1 MSAVILILI
10 VVVFIGLPLIQIRK
24 QNQRMKQIRQF
35 QDSLQPGM
43 VVQMTSGIQGRV
55 AHVGGTTIDLEVAPA
70 VVTTWDRAAV
80 LQAVDSVDAGSQQA
94 GQLTGQADNSTYTG
108 AEGDQSGVQNLE
120 DGQDGETNPGTDN
133 RN

>member
-1 MSAVILILI
+1 MNSLILILI
-10 VVVFIGLPLIQIRK
+10 VVVFIALPLVQIRK
-24 QNQRMKQIRQF
+24 QNQRMKQIREF

-55 AHVGGTTIDLEVAPA
+55 AHVGDTSIDLEISPA

-80 LQAVDSVDAGSQQA
+80 LQAVNSVEPGSQQEE
-94 GQLTGQADNSTYTG
+94 QLSNRPDDQAETVD
-108 AEGDQSGVQNLE
+108 GDVQNTDSDV
-120 DGQDGETNPGTDN
+120 DGGTSARGES

>member
-1 MSAVILILI
+1 MNSLILILI
-10 VVVFIGLPLIQIRK
+10 VVVFIALPLLQIRK
-24 QNQRMKQIRQF
+24 QNQRMKQIREF

-55 AHVGGTTIDLEVAPA
+55 THVGDTSIDLEISPA

-80 LQAVDSVDAGSQQA
+80 LQAVNSVEPGSQQEE
-94 GQLTGQADNSTYTG
+94 QLSNRPDDQAETVDS
-108 AEGDQSGVQNLE
+108 DVQNTDFDV
-120 DGQDGETNPGTDN
+120 DGGTSADGES

>member
-1 MSAVILILI
+1 MNSLILILI
-10 VVVFIGLPLIQIRK
+10 VVVFIALPLVQIRK
-24 QNQRMKQIRQF
+24 QNQRMKQIREF

-55 AHVGGTTIDLEVAPA
+55 AHVGDTSIDLEISPA

-80 LQAVDSVDAGSQQA
+80 LQAVNSVEPGSQQEE
-94 GQLTGQADNSTYTG
+94 QLSNRPDDQAETVDS
-108 AEGDQSGVQNLE
+108 DVQNTDFDV
-120 DGQDGETNPGTDN
+120 DGGTSADGES

>member
-1 MSAVILILI
+1 MNSLILILI
-10 VVVFIGLPLIQIRK
+10 VVVFIALPLVQIRK
-24 QNQRMKQIRQF
+24 QNQRMKQIREF

-55 AHVGGTTIDLEVAPA
+55 AHVGDTSIDLEISPA

-80 LQAVDSVDAGSQQA
+80 LQAVNSVEPGSQQEE
-94 GQLTGQADNSTYTG
+94 QLTNRPDDQAETVDS
-108 AEGDQSGVQNLE
+108 DVQNTDFDV
-120 DGQDGETNPGTDN
+120 DGGTSAGGES

>member
-1 MSAVILILI
+1 MNSLILILI
-10 VVVFIGLPLIQIRK
+10 VVVFIALPLLQIRK
-24 QNQRMKQIRQF
+24 QNQRMKQIREF

-55 AHVGGTTIDLEVAPA
+55 AHVGDTSIDLEISPA

-80 LQAVDSVDAGSQQA
+80 LQAVTSVEPGSQQEE
-94 GQLTGQADNSTYTG
+94 QLSNRPDDQAETVDS
-108 AEGDQSGVQNLE
+108 DVQNTDFDV
-120 DGQDGETNPGTDN
+120 DGGTSADGES

>member
-1 MSAVILILI
+1 MNSLILILI
-10 VVVFIGLPLIQIRK
+10 VVVFIALPLVQIRK
-24 QNQRMKQIRQF
+24 QNQRMKQIREF

-55 AHVGGTTIDLEVAPA
+55 AYVGDTSIDLEISPA

-80 LQAVDSVDAGSQQA
+80 LQAVNSVEPGSQQEE
-94 GQLTGQADNSTYTG
+94 QLSNRPDDQAETVDS
-108 AEGDQSGVQNLE
+108 DVQNTDFDV
-120 DGQDGETNPGTDN
+120 DGGTSADGES

>member
-1 MSAVILILI
+1 MNSLILILI
-10 VVVFIGLPLIQIRK
+10 VVVFIALPLLQIRK
-24 QNQRMKQIRQF
+24 QNQRMKQIREF

-55 AHVGGTTIDLEVAPA
+55 AHVGDTSIDLEISPA

-80 LQAVDSVDAGSQQA
+80 LQAVNSVEPGSQQEE
-94 GQLTGQADNSTYTG
+94 QLTNRPDSPAETADS
-108 AEGDQSGVQNLE
+108 DVQNTDFDV
-120 DGQDGETNPGTDN
+120 DGGGAAGGES

>member
-1 MSAVILILI
+1 MNSLILILI
-10 VVVFIGLPLIQIRK
+10 VVVFIALPLLQIRK
-24 QNQRMKQIRQF
+24 QNQRMKQIREF

-55 AHVGGTTIDLEVAPA
+55 AHVGDTSIDLEISPA

-80 LQAVDSVDAGSQQA
+80 LQAVNTVEPGSQQEE
-94 GQLTGQADNSTYTG
+94 QLTNRPDSPAET
-108 AEGDQSGVQNLE
+108 AEGDVQNME
-120 DGQDGETNPGTDN
+120 FDVDGGTNGGGES

>member
-1 MSAVILILI
+1 MNSLILILI
-10 VVVFIGLPLIQIRK
+10 VVVFIALPLVQIRK
-24 QNQRMKQIRQF
+24 QNQRMKQIREF

-55 AHVGGTTIDLEVAPA
+55 AHVGDTSIDLEISPA

-80 LQAVDSVDAGSQQA
+80 LQAVNSVEPGSQQEE
-94 GQLTGQADNSTYTG
+94 QLSNRPDDQAETVD
-108 AEGDQSGVQNLE
+108 GDVQNTDFDV
-120 DGQDGETNPGTDN
+120 DGGTSADGES

>member
-1 MSAVILILI
+1 MNSLILILI
-10 VVVFIGLPLIQIRK
+10 VVVFIALPLVQIRK
-24 QNQRMKQIRQF
+24 QNQRMKQIREF

-55 AHVGGTTIDLEVAPA
+55 AHVGDTSIDLEISPA

-80 LQAVDSVDAGSQQA
+80 LQAVNSVEPGSQQEE
-94 GQLTGQADNSTYTG
+94 QLSNHPDDQAETVD
-108 AEGDQSGVQNLE
+108 GDVQNTDFDV
-120 DGQDGETNPGTDN
+120 DGGTSADGES

>member
-1 MSAVILILI
+1 MNSLILILI
-10 VVVFIGLPLIQIRK
+10 VVVFIALPLLQIRK
-24 QNQRMKQIRQF
+24 QNQRMKQIREF

-55 AHVGGTTIDLEVAPA
+55 AHVGDTSIDLEISPA

-80 LQAVDSVDAGSQQA
+80 LQAVTSVEPGSQQEE
-94 GQLTGQADNSTYTG
+94 QLSNRPNDQVETVD
-108 AEGDQSGVQNLE
+108 GDVQNTDFDV
-120 DGQDGETNPGTDN
+120 DGGTNTGGES

>member
-1 MSAVILILI
+1 MNSLILILI
-10 VVVFIGLPLIQIRK
+10 VVVFIALPLLQIRK
-24 QNQRMKQIRQF
+24 QNQRMKQIREF

-55 AHVGGTTIDLEVAPA
+55 AHVGDTSIDLEISPA

-80 LQAVDSVDAGSQQA
+80 LQAVTSVEPGSQQEE
-94 GQLTGQADNSTYTG
+94 QLSNRPDDQAETVD
-108 AEGDQSGVQNLE
+108 GDVQNTDFDV
-120 DGQDGETNPGTDN
+120 DGGTNTGGES

>member
-1 MSAVILILI
+1 MNSLILILI
-10 VVVFIGLPLIQIRK
+10 VVVFIALPLVQIRK
-24 QNQRMKQIRQF
+24 QNQRMKQIREF

-55 AHVGGTTIDLEVAPA
+55 AHVGDTSIDLEISPA

-80 LQAVDSVDAGSQQA
+80 LQAVNSVEPSSQQEE
-94 GQLTGQADNSTYTG
+94 QLSNRPDDQAEMVD
-108 AEGDQSGVQNLE
+108 GDVQNTDFDV
-120 DGQDGETNPGTDN
+120 DGGTSADGES

>member
-1 MSAVILILI
+1 MNSLILILI
-10 VVVFIGLPLIQIRK
+10 VVVFIALPLLQIRK
-24 QNQRMKQIRQF
+24 QNQRMKQIREF

-55 AHVGGTTIDLEVAPA
+55 AHVGDTSIDLEISPA

-80 LQAVDSVDAGSQQA
+80 LQAVNSVEPGSQQEE
-94 GQLTGQADNSTYTG
+94 QLSNRPDDQAETVDS
-108 AEGDQSGVQNLE
+108 DVQNTDFDV
-120 DGQDGETNPGTDN
+120 DGGTSADGES

>member
-1 MSAVILILI
+1 MNSLILILI
-10 VVVFIGLPLIQIRK
+10 VVVFIALPLVQIRK
-24 QNQRMKQIRQF
+24 QNQRMKQIREF

-55 AHVGGTTIDLEVAPA
+55 AHVGDTSIDLEISPA

-80 LQAVDSVDAGSQQA
+80 LQAVNSVEPGSQQEE
-94 GQLTGQADNSTYTG
+94 QLTNRPDDQAETVDS
-108 AEGDQSGVQNLE
+108 DVQNTDFDV
-120 DGQDGETNPGTDN
+120 DGGTSADGES

>member
-1 MSAVILILI
+1 
-10 VVVFIGLPLIQIRK
+10 
-24 QNQRMKQIRQF
+24 MKQIREF

-55 AHVGGTTIDLEVAPA
+55 AHVGDTSIDLEISPA

-80 LQAVDSVDAGSQQA
+80 LQAVNSVEPGSQQEE
-94 GQLTGQADNSTYTG
+94 QLTNRPDSPAETADS
-108 AEGDQSGVQNLE
+108 DVQNTDFDV
-120 DGQDGETNPGTDN
+120 DGGTNAGGES